1 MDDMR
6 SPRRPTLRAIGGFVL
21 AIFVLALAVAACG
34 TSASPAPSAA
44 PTGSLVPPLTG
55 QTDTEWG
62 TIWDA
67 IPPDFPVYAGATPS
81 QETATAPA
89 SANLVVAGGDA
100 KTIAT
105 WTADQL
111 SSAGYDVNGG
121 SVALEDGSYAVDG
134 EREPG
139 CQVHVEVAPLGTVTS
154 ITILYGASCP
164 NT

>member
-1 MDDMR
+1 MDGMR
-6 SPRRPTLRAIGGFVL
+6 SPRRLTLGAL
-21 AIFVLALAVAACG
+21 AVVALAVAVAVAACG
-34 TSASPAPSAA
+34 TDEAHLTPSQA

-55 QTDTEWG
+55 QTDTDWG

-81 QETATAPA
+81 QETATGPA

-111 SSAGYDVNGG
+111 TAAGYDVNGG